1 MDFFIDN
8 VRVRTVQQ
16 SSSYA
21 MQFMLGIY
29 ELPDQ
34 LNAQSLGQQLPKTM
48 EVDYFRGYQPVTGY
62 KRKKIFT

>member
-16 SSSYA
+16 SPNYA

-34 LNAQSLGQQLPKTM
+34 LNAQSLGQQLAKTM
-48 EVDYFRGYQPVTGY
+48 EVDCVRGYQPVTGY
-62 KRKKIFT
+62 ERKKIFT